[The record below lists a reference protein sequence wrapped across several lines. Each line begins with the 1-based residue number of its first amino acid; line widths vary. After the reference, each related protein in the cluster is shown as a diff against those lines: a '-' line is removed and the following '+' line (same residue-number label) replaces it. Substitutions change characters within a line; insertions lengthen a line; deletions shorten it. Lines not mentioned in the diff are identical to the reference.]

1 MASKREA
8 ELEAIVRLLLPATH
22 DIMWCALVWN
32 DHNFSV
38 RNLLDKC
45 DSAAKALGCPRSA
58 LGSGVDEYNT
68 LLERM
73 QKALGD
79 STVGKSG
86 Q

>member
-1 MASKREA
+1 VANKREA

-22 DIMWCALVWN
+22 DIIWCALVWN

-38 RNLLDKC
+38 RDLLDKC
-45 DSAAKALGCPRSA
+45 DNAAKALGCPRSS
-58 LGSGVDEYNT
+58 LGTGVDNYNA

-79 STVGKSG
+79 STAGKSE
-86 Q
+86 